1 MRLTERVKNIIE
13 LNLQDS
19 YIPFVVQANNSV
31 RIFPMYYARIIG
43 EDIIAF
49 PVTNATGIEETLKGW
64 SKAYVVVSDRAAGYE
79 AYVLEGR
86 GRYESNETDYE
97 LVAEMRNVVPGFP
110 IHGAV
115 VFKVENCHLA
125 PPP

>member
-1 MRLTERVKNIIE
+1 MRLTERIKNIVE
-13 LNLQDS
+13 LNLQDY
-19 YIPFVVQANNSV
+19 YIPLVVRANDSV
-31 RIFPMYYARIIG
+31 RMFPMYYARIIG
-43 EDIIAF
+43 GDTIAF
-49 PVTNATGIEETLKGW
+49 PVTNATGIEKALKGW
-64 SKAYVVVSDRAAGYE
+64 SKAYAMVSDRASGYE

-86 GRYESNETDYE
+86 ARYESNETDYQ

-115 VFKVENCHLA
+115 VFRVEECHLA